1 MKKEFKF
8 FTIFKYEEEQEY
20 LRDMHKHGWK
30 LVKISGI
37 GTYHFAECEPE
48 DVVYQLDYNLEKN
61 NEYFQMFK
69 DCGWEYLFDFAQYSY
84 FRKPKSEMQGEEEI
98 FCDEQSRYDMMTRV
112 YKGRLIPLL
121 VVFCALI
128 IPQFIL
134 NLAVYH
140 NYGIAVLYGMI
151 FALYGTVFV
160 SCMKKR
166 NEFREHLGL

>member
-1 MKKEFKF
+1 
-8 FTIFKYEEEQEY
+8 
-20 LRDMHKHGWK
+20 MHKHGWK

-37 GTYHFAECEPE
+37 GTYHFAECEAE
-48 DVVYQLDYNLEKN
+48 DVVYQLDYNLNKN
-61 NEYFQMFK
+61 DEYFQMFK

-134 NLAVYH
+134 NLFVYH

>member
-69 DCGWEYLFDFAQYSY
+69 IVDGN
-84 FRKPKSEMQGEEEI
+84 I
-98 FCDEQSRYDMMTRV
+98 FST
-112 YKGRLIPLL
+112 L
-121 VVFCALI
+121 
-128 IPQFIL
+128 
-134 NLAVYH
+134 H
-140 NYGIAVLYGMI
+140 N
-151 FALYGTVFV
+151 TVISV
-160 SCMKKR
+160 NQRARCKAKKR
-166 NEFREHLGL
+166 FSVMSNLVMI